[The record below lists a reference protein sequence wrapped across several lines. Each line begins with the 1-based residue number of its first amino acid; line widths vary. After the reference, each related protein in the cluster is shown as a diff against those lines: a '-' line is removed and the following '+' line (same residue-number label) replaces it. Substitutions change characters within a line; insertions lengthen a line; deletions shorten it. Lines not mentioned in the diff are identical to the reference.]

1 MTLPLVP
8 YRALHLVGCQS
19 RWLCWEPVR
28 WDYLGDYELEWIAAF
43 EETCKEPAVEA
54 NPFHWSVKTGT
65 SLTVRPPLGRKRL
78 EGFVFQNIKQ
88 LWRNKKL
95 WVIFLHLFCSSF
107 SCPIGICHFCALVL
121 QKAWKMCTEPPP
133 SLVPAE
139 ELTSYWQN
147 SLVLECTDRDRHSR
161 QWTTNYASLLFQEF
175 LPLFSHHVLKRAGRC

>member
-8 YRALHLVGCQS
+8 YRAFHLVGCQS

-28 WDYLGDYELEWIAAF
+28 WDYLSYYELEWIAAF

-78 EGFVFQNIKQ
+78 EGFVFQNIKE

-107 SCPIGICHFCALVL
+107 SCPIGIRHFLCLSFAESVKHVHGTTSQPCA
-121 QKAWKMCTEPPP
+121 CIGTN
-133 SLVPAE
+133 
-139 ELTSYWQN
+139 ELLAKLAGFRVHRSRHAFTSVN
-147 SLVLECTDRDRHSR
+147 NKLHLSPISGVFTSVFTSC
-161 QWTTNYASLLFQEF
+161 A
-175 LPLFSHHVLKRAGRC
+175 